1 MSAIDPTVVLRVEAR
16 VRRHRRR
23 PPISVLVA
31 MLVVVVVV
39 VCAIAGAQLAPHDP
53 MLQDLTQVAQPPGHG
68 HLLGTDQLGRDV
80 LSRMMAGARTAVV
93 GPLIIALGAASIG
106 SLFGLL
112 AGYRGGRADA
122 TIMRLIDLMYS
133 LPALLVVIVIA
144 GVLGGGYVLAV
155 ALLTVFT
162 APGDTRL
169 IRAATLEQRPRPYV
183 EAAETLGLSGRRV
196 MLRHIWPNVLPVI
209 VANSFLVFGF
219 SVVGLAGLSFV
230 GIGVDPLTPDWGL
243 MLNDGR
249 TLIFQ
254 NAWVAIGPAA
264 MIMLTVLSVNLI
276 GDWAFG
282 ALSDRG
288 RRR

>member
-1 MSAIDPTVVLRVEAR
+1 MSAVDPTVALRVEAR
-16 VRRHRRR
+16 ARGRRR
-23 PPISVLVA
+23 PPISVLLS
-31 MLVVVVVV
+31 MVVVAVVV
-39 VCAIAGAQLAPHDP
+39 VCAIAGPQLAPHDP
-53 MLQDLTQVAQPPGHG
+53 MLQDLAQVTQSPGHG

-93 GPLIIALGAASIG
+93 GPLIIALGAAALG
-106 SLFGLL
+106 SCFGLL
-112 AGYRGGRADA
+112 AGYRGGRFDA
-122 TIMRLIDLMYS
+122 TIMRAIDLMWS

-155 ALLTVFT
+155 ALLTILT

-196 MLRHIWPNVLPVI
+196 MLRHIWPNVLAVI

-230 GIGVDPLTPDWGL
+230 GIGVDPSTPDWGL
-243 MLNDGR
+243 MLNEGR

-254 NAWVAIGPAA
+254 NPWVAIGPAA

-276 GDWAFG
+276 GDWVFET
-282 ALSDRG
+282 LSDRG
-288 RRR
+288 KRR

>member
-1 MSAIDPTVVLRVEAR
+1 MSAIDPSVALRVEPR
-16 VRRHRRR
+16 VRRRRRR
-23 PPISVLVA
+23 PPISVLLS
-31 MLVVVVVV
+31 MVVVAVVV
-39 VCAIAGAQLAPHDP
+39 ACAIAGAQLAPHDP
-53 MLQDLTQVAQPPGHG
+53 MLQDLTQSTLPPGHG

-106 SLFGLL
+106 SVFGLL
-112 AGYRGGRADA
+112 AGYRGGRTDA

-155 ALLTVFT
+155 ALLTIFT

-183 EAAETLGLSGRRV
+183 EAAETLGISGWRV

-230 GIGVDPLTPDWGL
+230 GIGVDPSTPDWGL

-249 TLIFQ
+249 ALIYQ

-264 MIMLTVLSVNLI
+264 MIVLTVLSVNLI
-276 GDWAFG
+276 GDWVFET
-282 ALSDRG
+282 LSDRG

>member
-1 MSAIDPTVVLRVEAR
+1 MRRFLRRHGRGVLGLAIAVLVVLAAVAAPLL
-16 VRRHRRR
+16 VAHDPVQTDFAAGLR
-23 PPISVLVA
+23 PP
-31 MLVVVVVV
+31 
-39 VCAIAGAQLAPHDP
+39 G
-53 MLQDLTQVAQPPGHG
+53 TPGHP
-68 HLLGTDQLGRDV
+68 LGTDQLGRDV
-80 LSRMMAGARTAVV
+80 LSRIMAGARTAVV
-93 GPLIIALGAASIG
+93 GPLIIAVGAALIG
-106 SLFGLL
+106 SVFGLL

-155 ALLTVFT
+155 VLLTAFT

-169 IRAATLEQRPRPYV
+169 VRAAALEQRPRPYV
-183 EAAETLGLSGRRV
+183 EAAETLGLSGGRV

-276 GDWAFG
+276 GDWAFE